1 MHKKSVDDLLFLA
14 HEFLTFFQT
23 VRLALDVDHGAVMQN
38 AIQDGGSNG
47 DVGKDLV
54 PLGEGLYWR

>member
-1 MHKKSVDDLLFLA
+1 MHKKSVDDLLFPA
-14 HEFLTFFQT
+14 HEFLALFQT